1 MKYLLLYFVIISFIG
16 VLLTVADKIK
26 AKRGSMRI
34 SENALLCVSAL
45 GGSVFV
51 LVCMLLIRHK
61 TKKVK
66 FMVGIPLIII
76 LQLLFCFF
84 VWNFIRTNGIV
95 LDVPF

>member
-1 MKYLLLYFVIISFIG
+1 MKYLLLYFIIVSFIG
-16 VLLTVADKIK
+16 VVLTVADKIK

-45 GGSVFV
+45 GGSLLV
-51 LVCMLLIRHK
+51 LVCMILIRHK

-66 FMVGIPLIII
+66 FMAGIPLIIV

-84 VWNFIRTNGIV
+84 VWNFIKTNGIV
-95 LDVPF
+95 FGMPF